1 MDSSSS
7 TKTDSAANNNK
18 WFIPALSTA
27 VIAGTFC
34 LVVCLLLTWNFL
46 QGRPDPGVS
55 EKPSPLD
62 SQYLAQLK
70 TQLAQNPKDEKIKQ
84 QIRQLDL
91 DLRRQFFRRQNLADQ
106 GGLLLFV
113 GGIVFLAALKITL
126 AARPQQIIPP
136 STTTDHPPA
145 QLQAQA
151 RRAVITTALIIIGTL
166 LALLLTTSNQPP
178 PLATAISSIKS
189 TVTPSPSGQSE
200 KTPAPHELTT
210 GPPEKTPAP
219 WPRFRGPNGLGICTY
234 ANIPTKWNGTTGQG
248 ILWKSPEIKYQG
260 HNSPIIWNN
269 RVFLSGADEN
279 RRMVYCFDGDT
290 GKIIWQEPV
299 PHLPSPDGTE
309 LEEAYED
316 TGYAAPTMA
325 TNGQEVF
332 ALFATGDLAAFD
344 FEGRKLWAKNLGTP
358 DSVYGFSTSLMTY
371 KDRLIVQY
379 DQGESDD
386 EKSKLFAIAG
396 FTGEVVWEITRG
408 VANSWTSPILIEQGG
423 AEQIITCSDPLV
435 AAYNPLNGKEI
446 WRAEIMGSDVAPSPV
461 WAKGMVIVAQPW
473 DELYAIRAD
482 GVGDVTETHIAWSA
496 DEGVPDICSPVS
508 NGELVFLLSSDGTLT
523 CYETAGGAKLWEHDF
538 DEECLSSPTI
548 VVDKI
553 YVLCHSG
560 VMFIAAAGREFALI
574 SQAELGE
581 KTTCSPAFCEGR
593 IYIRGEKHLYGIG
606 NK

>member
-1 MDSSSS
+1 MDSNSS
-7 TKTDSAANNNK
+7 TKTDSAANSNK

-27 VIAGTFC
+27 IIAGTFC

-70 TQLAQNPKDEKIKQ
+70 SQLAQNPKDEKIKQ
-84 QIRQLDL
+84 QIRQIDL
-91 DLRRQFFRRQNLADQ
+91 DLRSKFFRRQNLSHQ
-106 GGLLLFV
+106 GGLLLFI

-126 AARPQQIIPP
+126 ATRPAKIVPP
-136 STTTDHPPA
+136 ATSTDHPPA
-145 QLQAQA
+145 KLQAQA
-151 RRAVITTALIIIGTL
+151 RRAVATTALVIVGVF
-166 LALLLTTSNQPP
+166 LAFLLTTRNQPP
-178 PLATAISSIKS
+178 PIANELSKLTSADSPTNDTIDS
-189 TVTPSPSGQSE
+189 SPSG
-200 KTPAPHELTT
+200 
-210 GPPEKTPAP
+210 PPEITPAP

-234 ANIPTKWNGTTGQG
+234 PNIPTTWNGTTGQG

-269 RVFLSGADEN
+269 RVFLAGADEN

-290 GKIIWQEPV
+290 GAIIWQEPV

-325 TNGQEVF
+325 TNGQQVF
-332 ALFATGDLAAFD
+332 VLFATGDLAAFD
-344 FEGRKLWAKNLGTP
+344 FDGRKIWARNLGTP

-386 EKSKLFAIAG
+386 DKSKLIAIAG
-396 FTGEVVWEITRG
+396 FTGEVVWEITRP

-435 AAYNPLNGKEI
+435 AAYNPLDGKEI
-446 WRAEIMGSDVAPSPV
+446 WWAEIMGSDVAPSPV
-461 WAKGMVIVAQPW
+461 WAKGMVFVAQPW

-482 GVGDVTETHIAWSA
+482 GVGDVTKTHIAWSA

-508 NGELVFLLSSDGTLT
+508 NGELIFLLSSDGTLT
-523 CYETAGGAKLWEHDF
+523 CYENTSGAKLWEHDF
-538 DEECLSSPTI
+538 DENCQSSPTI
-548 VVDKI
+548 VGDKI
-553 YVLCHSG
+553 YVLCDAG
-560 VMFIAAAGREFALI
+560 TMFIAAAGREFAFI

-581 KTTCSPAFCEGR
+581 KTTCSPAFAEGR
-593 IYIRGEKHLYGIG
+593 IYIRGEKHLYCIG
-606 NK
+606 K